1 MYEQGKTLIELMVT
15 LSIAAVIGAGA
26 APSLQRFARQQQL
39 SHATNTLHSAAQFAR
54 EQAIY
59 LEQTITISNTDGNW
73 SHGAIIYVDAD
84 SSGEHSADEE
94 ILRTIPPLGG
104 VEALGNRHVSHYISY
119 RPDGSAH
126 LKSNAFQVG
135 TLTICPSTGEEGR
148 QLVISIGGRIRRA
161 DSRCGE

>member
-59 LEQTITISNTDGNW
+59 LEQTITISNTANPLSESISLNRAKFD
-73 SHGAIIYVDAD
+73 
-84 SSGEHSADEE
+84 
-94 ILRTIPPLGG
+94 ILI
-104 VEALGNRHVSHYISY
+104 NY
-119 RPDGSAH
+119 
-126 LKSNAFQVG
+126 
-135 TLTICPSTGEEGR
+135 
-148 QLVISIGGRIRRA
+148 
-161 DSRCGE
+161 